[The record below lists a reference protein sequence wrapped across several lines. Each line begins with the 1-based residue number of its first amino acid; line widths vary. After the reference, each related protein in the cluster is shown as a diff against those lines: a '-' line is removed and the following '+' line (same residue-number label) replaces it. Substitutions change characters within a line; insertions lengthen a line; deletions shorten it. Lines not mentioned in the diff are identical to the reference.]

1 MKEKTRAWPLV
12 AILYFFILLFTGST
26 LYSLVQIQ
34 NATRVMEKYTYDVS
48 WALMQLQLELGRFLN
63 SVEVYHYGGIDH
75 DALML
80 RYDILWSRTPVLLSG
95 QLRKSMEDK
104 QKTLRLVQLIESNI
118 RNMEP
123 DITRLKVG
131 SPDYQQIMMRLAPLQ
146 EPLSYS
152 LASVMQKNINIYSE
166 NDRHFAQLRNALLMM
181 VSGLV
186 ISVLLLSALLI
197 YEGRRH
203 FRAAR
208 RDPLTGLPNRV
219 ALLEMMESYA
229 TQEMPF
235 GLVLIDIN
243 DFRDI
248 NSKFGYDTGDYLLNE
263 LAKRVKALCEEGESC
278 GRLGGDQFAIIQ
290 RGSSDLRQIR
300 ELVARLLHSLKQDMV
315 FDNYP
320 FRLEVGIGIAFYPVD
335 SDKTQELLSRVEQ
348 ALFHSRK
355 THVPYVIYDNS
366 LLNET
371 ARRKHLA
378 SDMVMALEHNALE
391 LYYQP
396 IVNLETGRCEAVEAL
411 LRWRHPELGFIPPN
425 EVIMVAEE
433 FQLAERVGSWVLNTA
448 CEQLYQWH
456 QLGLVDLQ
464 MCVNIS
470 PGMYQRNLL
479 KLVAKALMEHHLPA
493 RSLVLEVT
501 EDTTMREVKNSLQ
514 LMQDLNQQGV
524 LLALDDFGTGY
535 SSLSYLQ
542 KLPVSKVKIDRSFI
556 QGIDTSLEAS
566 ELVANICRM
575 GSMLGKILV
584 CEGIETQAQL
594 DVLRSLTDIHLYGQ
608 GYLFS
613 RPEQAEKI
621 YQTLLEMEELW
632 LARQPS
638 DIACIS

>member
-1 MKEKTRAWPLV
+1 MKAKTRAWPLLGV
-12 AILYFFILLFTGST
+12 LYLSILLFTGST
-26 LYSLVQIQ
+26 LYCLVQIQ

-63 SVEVYHYGGIDH
+63 AVEIYHYGGIDH
-75 DALML
+75 EALLL
-80 RYDILWSRTPVLLSG
+80 RYDILWSRTPILLSG
-95 QLRKSMEDK
+95 QLRKSLGDN
-104 QKTLRLVQLIESNI
+104 QKTLRLVQLTESNI
-118 RNMEP
+118 REIEP
-123 DITRLKVG
+123 KLADLKPG
-131 SPDYQQIMMRLAPLQ
+131 TPDYQQILMRIAPLQ

-152 LASVMQKNINIYSE
+152 LASVMQNNINVYTG
-166 NDRHFAQLRNALLMM
+166 NDKRFAQLRNALLFM
-181 VSGLV
+181 VLGLV
-186 ISVLLLSALLI
+186 ISVILLSGLLVR
-197 YEGRRH
+197 EARRH

-208 RDPLTGLPNRV
+208 VDPLTGLANRL
-219 ALLEMMESYA
+219 ALLEKMESYVSRD
-229 TQEMPF
+229 TPF
-235 GLVLIDIN
+235 GLVLVDIN

-248 NSKFGYDTGDYLLNE
+248 NSKFGYSTGDILLQE
-263 LAKRVKALCEEGESC
+263 LARRLNALCENGEWIA
-278 GRLGGDQFAIIQ
+278 RLGGDQLAMLQ
-290 RGSSDLRQIR
+290 REGSDLRQVR
-300 ELVARLLHSLKQDMV
+300 ELVARILYALKQDILI
-315 FDNYP
+315 DNYP
-320 FRLEVGIGIAFYPVD
+320 FRLEVGIGIAFFPMD
-335 SDKTQELLSRVEQ
+335 SNQTQELLSRAEQ

-396 IVNLETGRCEAVEAL
+396 IVNLESGRCEAVEAL

-425 EVIMVAEE
+425 EVIQVAEE
-433 FQLAERVGSWVLNTA
+433 FQLAEKLGSWILNTA
-448 CEQLYQWH
+448 CEQLHKWQH
-456 QLGLVDLQ
+456 LGLVDLQ

-479 KLVAKALMEHHLPA
+479 KLVARALMDHHIPA
-493 RSLVLEVT
+493 ASLVLEVT

-524 LLALDDFGTGY
+524 QLALDDFGTGY

-556 QGIDTSLEAS
+556 QGIDTSVEAA

-575 GSMLGKILV
+575 GSMLGKKLV
-584 CEGIETQAQL
+584 CEGIETQGQL
-594 DVLRSLTDIHLYGQ
+594 DVLRALTDIHLYGQ

-613 RPEQAEKI
+613 RPEQAVKA
-621 YQTLLEMEELW
+621 YQTLLEMEERW
-632 LARQPS
+632 LARRIP
-638 DIACIS
+638 DKACLI

>member
-1 MKEKTRAWPLV
+1 MKEKTKAWPLV
-12 AILYFFILLFTGST
+12 ATLYFFILLFTGST

-80 RYDILWSRTPVLLSG
+80 RYDILWSRTPILLSG

-118 RNMEP
+118 HNIEP
-123 DITRLKVG
+123 DITRLQVG

-248 NSKFGYDTGDYLLNE
+248 NSKFGYDTGDYLLHE
-263 LAKRVKALCEEGESC
+263 LAVRLKGLCEEGESC

>member
-1 MKEKTRAWPLV
+1 MKEKTKAWPLV
-12 AILYFFILLFTGST
+12 ATLYFFILLFTGST

-80 RYDILWSRTPVLLSG
+80 RYDILWSRTPILLSG

-118 RNMEP
+118 RNMEA

-584 CEGIETQAQL
+584 CEGIETEAQL

>member
-1 MKEKTRAWPLV
+1 MKEKTKAWPLV
-12 AILYFFILLFTGST
+12 ATLYFFILLFTGST
-26 LYSLVQIQ
+26 LYSLVQVQ

-80 RYDILWSRTPVLLSG
+80 RYDILWSRTPILLSG

-118 RNMEP
+118 RNIEP
-123 DITRLKVG
+123 DITRLQVG

-186 ISVLLLSALLI
+186 ISVLLLSALLV

-203 FRAAR
+203 FRAVR

-229 TQEMPF
+229 TQEIPF
-235 GLVLIDIN
+235 GLVLVDIN

-278 GRLGGDQFAIIQ
+278 GRLGGDQFVIIQ

-355 THVPYVIYDNS
+355 THVPYVIYDSS

>member
-1 MKEKTRAWPLV
+1 
-12 AILYFFILLFTGST
+12 
-26 LYSLVQIQ
+26 
-34 NATRVMEKYTYDVS
+34 MEKYTYDVS

-433 FQLAERVGSWVLNTA
+433 FQLAERVGCWVLNTA

>member
-1 MKEKTRAWPLV
+1 MKEKTKAWPLV
-12 AILYFFILLFTGST
+12 ATLYFFILLFTGST

-75 DALML
+75 EALML
-80 RYDILWSRTPVLLSG
+80 RYDILWSRTPILLSG

-118 RNMEP
+118 RNMEA

-203 FRAAR
+203 FRAVR

-235 GLVLIDIN
+235 GLVLVDIN

>member
-1 MKEKTRAWPLV
+1 MKEKTKAWPLV
-12 AILYFFILLFTGST
+12 ATLYFFILLFTGST

-80 RYDILWSRTPVLLSG
+80 RYDILWSRTPILLSG

-203 FRAAR
+203 FRAVR

-235 GLVLIDIN
+235 GLVLVDIN

>member
-1 MKEKTRAWPLV
+1 MKEKTKAWPLV
-12 AILYFFILLFTGST
+12 ATLYFFILLFTGST

-80 RYDILWSRTPVLLSG
+80 RYDILWSRTPILLSG

-118 RNMEP
+118 RNIEP
-123 DITRLKVG
+123 DITSLKVG

-229 TQEMPF
+229 TQETPF
-235 GLVLIDIN
+235 GLVLVDIN

-300 ELVARLLHSLKQDMV
+300 ELVARLLYSLKQDMV

>member
-1 MKEKTRAWPLV
+1 MKGKTRAWPLLV
-12 AILYFFILLFTGST
+12 ILYVSILLFTGST
-26 LYSLVQIQ
+26 LYCLMQIQ
-34 NATRVMEKYTYDVS
+34 NATRAMEKYTYDVS

-63 SVEVYHYGGIDH
+63 AVEVYHYGGIDH
-75 DALML
+75 DTLML
-80 RYDILWSRTPVLLSG
+80 RYDILWSRTPILLSG
-95 QLRKSMEDK
+95 QLRKSMQDK
-104 QKTLRLVQLIESNI
+104 QKTLRLVQLIETNI
-118 RNMEP
+118 RQIEP
-123 DITRLKVG
+123 DITKLQSG
-131 SPDYQQIMMRLAPLQ
+131 ASDYQQIMMRLAPLQ

-152 LASVMQKNINIYSE
+152 LASVMQKNINVYSE
-166 NDRHFAQLRNALLMM
+166 NDRHFGQLRNALLLM

-186 ISVLLLSALLI
+186 MSVLLLSMLLI

-208 RDPLTGLPNRV
+208 RDPLTGLSNRV
-219 ALLEMMESYA
+219 ALLERMELYA
-229 TQEMPF
+229 TQEVPF
-235 GLVLIDIN
+235 GLVLVDIN

-248 NSKFGYDTGDYLLNE
+248 NSKFGYDTGDYLLCE
-263 LAKRVKALCEEGESC
+263 FATRIRVLCEEGEWS

-290 RGSSDLRQIR
+290 RGSSDLRQVR
-300 ELVARLLHSLKQDMV
+300 ELVARLLHALKQDIV
-315 FDNYP
+315 YDNYP
-320 FRLEVGIGIAFYPVD
+320 FRLEVGIGIAFYPMD
-335 SDKTQELLSRVEQ
+335 SDKTQELLSRAEQ

-378 SDMVMALEHNALE
+378 SDMIMALEHNALE

-396 IVNLETGRCEAVEAL
+396 IVNLESGRCEAVEAL

-448 CEQLYQWH
+448 CEQLYQWR
-456 QLGLVDLQ
+456 QLGMVDLQ

-479 KLVAKALMEHHLPA
+479 KLVAKTLMEHHLPA

-556 QGIDTSLEAS
+556 QGIDTSMEAS

-575 GSMLGKILV
+575 GSMLGKSLV

-632 LARQPS
+632 LARQQS
-638 DIACIS
+638 EMAYMS

>member
-1 MKEKTRAWPLV
+1 MKGKTRAWPLLV
-12 AILYFFILLFTGST
+12 ILYVSILSFTGST
-26 LYSLVQIQ
+26 LYCLVQIQ
-34 NATRVMEKYTYDVS
+34 NATRAMEKYTYDVS
-48 WALMQLQLELGRFLN
+48 WALMQLQLELGRFL
-63 SVEVYHYGGIDH
+63 SAVEVYHYGGIEHND
-75 DALML
+75 LML
-80 RYDILWSRTPVLLSG
+80 RYDILWSRTPILLSG
-95 QLRKSMEDK
+95 QLRKSMQDK
-104 QKTLRLVQLIESNI
+104 QKTLRLVQLIENNI
-118 RNMEP
+118 RDIEP
-123 DITRLKVG
+123 VITKLQSGDSV
-131 SPDYQQIMMRLAPLQ
+131 YQQVMMRLAPLQ
-146 EPLSYS
+146 EPLSYA

-166 NDRHFAQLRNALLMM
+166 NDRHFGQLRNALLLM

-186 ISVLLLSALLI
+186 ISVLLLSSLLI
-197 YEGRRH
+197 YEARRH

-208 RDPLTGLPNRV
+208 RDPLTGLSNRV
-219 ALLEMMESYA
+219 ALLERMELCA
-229 TQEMPF
+229 TQEVPF
-235 GLVLIDIN
+235 GLVLVDIN

-248 NSKFGYDTGDYLLNE
+248 NSKFGYDAGDFLLSE
-263 LAKRVKALCEEGESC
+263 LARRIRLLCEEGEWS

-290 RGSSDLRQIR
+290 RGSSDLRQVR
-300 ELVARLLHSLKQDMV
+300 ELVARLLHALKQDIV
-315 FDNYP
+315 YDNYP
-320 FRLEVGIGIAFYPVD
+320 FRLEVGIGIAFYPMD
-335 SDKTQELLSRVEQ
+335 SDKTQELLSRAEQ

-378 SDMVMALEHNALE
+378 SDMIMALEHNALE

-396 IVNLETGRCEAVEAL
+396 IVNLESGRCEAVEAL

-456 QLGLVDLQ
+456 QLGMVDLQ
-464 MCVNIS
+464 ICVNIS

-493 RSLVLEVT
+493 SSLVLEVT

-556 QGIDTSLEAS
+556 QGIDSSMEAS

-575 GSMLGKILV
+575 GSMLGKSLV

-632 LARQPS
+632 LARQQS
-638 DIACIS
+638 EMAYMS

>member
-1 MKEKTRAWPLV
+1 MKGKTRAWPLLV
-12 AILYFFILLFTGST
+12 ILYVSILLFTGST
-26 LYSLVQIQ
+26 LYCLMQIQ
-34 NATRVMEKYTYDVS
+34 NATRAMEKYTYDVS

-63 SVEVYHYGGIDH
+63 AVEVYHYGGIDH
-75 DALML
+75 DTLML
-80 RYDILWSRTPVLLSG
+80 RYDILWSRTPILLSG
-95 QLRKSMEDK
+95 QLRKSMQDK
-104 QKTLRLVQLIESNI
+104 QKTLRLVQLIETNI
-118 RNMEP
+118 RQIEP
-123 DITRLKVG
+123 DITKLQSG
-131 SPDYQQIMMRLAPLQ
+131 ASDYQQIMMRLAPLQ

-152 LASVMQKNINIYSE
+152 LASVMQKNINVYSE
-166 NDRHFAQLRNALLMM
+166 NDRHFGQLRNALLLM

-186 ISVLLLSALLI
+186 MSVLLLSMLLI

-208 RDPLTGLPNRV
+208 RDPLTGLSNRV
-219 ALLEMMESYA
+219 ALLERMELYA
-229 TQEMPF
+229 TQEVPF
-235 GLVLIDIN
+235 GLVLVDIN

-248 NSKFGYDTGDYLLNE
+248 NSKFGYDTGDYLLCE
-263 LAKRVKALCEEGESC
+263 FATRIRVLCEEGEWS

-290 RGSSDLRQIR
+290 RGSSDLRQVR
-300 ELVARLLHSLKQDMV
+300 ELVARLLHVLKQDIV
-315 FDNYP
+315 YDNYP
-320 FRLEVGIGIAFYPVD
+320 FRLEVGIGIAFYPMD
-335 SDKTQELLSRVEQ
+335 SDKTQELLSRAEQ

-378 SDMVMALEHNALE
+378 SDMIMALEHNALE

-396 IVNLETGRCEAVEAL
+396 IVNLESGRCEAVEAL

-448 CEQLYQWH
+448 CEQLYQLH
-456 QLGLVDLQ
+456 QLGMVDLQ

-479 KLVAKALMEHHLPA
+479 KLVAKALMEHNLPA

-556 QGIDTSLEAS
+556 QGIDTSMEAS

-575 GSMLGKILV
+575 GSMLGKSLV

-632 LARQPS
+632 LARQQS
-638 DIACIS
+638 EMAYMS

>member
-1 MKEKTRAWPLV
+1 MKEKTKAWPLV
-12 AILYFFILLFTGST
+12 ATLYFFILLFTGST

-80 RYDILWSRTPVLLSG
+80 RYDILWSRTPILLSG

-203 FRAAR
+203 FSAAR

-235 GLVLIDIN
+235 GLVLVDIN

>member
-1 MKEKTRAWPLV
+1 MKEKTKAWPLV
-12 AILYFFILLFTGST
+12 ATLYFFILLFTGST

-80 RYDILWSRTPVLLSG
+80 RYDILWSRTPILLSG

-203 FRAAR
+203 FRAVR

-219 ALLEMMESYA
+219 ALLEMMEFYA

-235 GLVLIDIN
+235 GLVLVDIN

>member
-1 MKEKTRAWPLV
+1 MKEKTKAWPLV
-12 AILYFFILLFTGST
+12 ATLYFFILLFTGST

-80 RYDILWSRTPVLLSG
+80 RYDILWSRTPILLSG

-131 SPDYQQIMMRLAPLQ
+131 SPDYQQIMMLLAPLQ

-203 FRAAR
+203 FRAVR

-235 GLVLIDIN
+235 GLVLVDIN

-632 LARQPS
+632 LARQSS

>member
-1 MKEKTRAWPLV
+1 MKGKTRAWPLLV
-12 AILYFFILLFTGST
+12 ILYVSILLFTGST
-26 LYSLVQIQ
+26 LYCLMQIQ
-34 NATRVMEKYTYDVS
+34 NATRAMEKYTYDVS

-63 SVEVYHYGGIDH
+63 AVEVYHYGGIDH
-75 DALML
+75 DTLML
-80 RYDILWSRTPVLLSG
+80 RYDILWSRTPILLSG
-95 QLRKSMEDK
+95 QLRKSMQDK
-104 QKTLRLVQLIESNI
+104 QKTLRLVQLIETNI
-118 RNMEP
+118 RQIEP
-123 DITRLKVG
+123 DITKLQSG
-131 SPDYQQIMMRLAPLQ
+131 ASDYQQIMMRLAPLQ

-152 LASVMQKNINIYSE
+152 LASVMQKNINVYSE
-166 NDRHFAQLRNALLMM
+166 NDRHFGQLRNALLLM

-186 ISVLLLSALLI
+186 MSVLLLSMLLI

-208 RDPLTGLPNRV
+208 RDPLTGLSNRV
-219 ALLEMMESYA
+219 ALLERMELYA
-229 TQEMPF
+229 TQEVPF
-235 GLVLIDIN
+235 GLVLVDIN

-248 NSKFGYDTGDYLLNE
+248 NSKFGYDTGDYLLCE
-263 LAKRVKALCEEGESC
+263 FATRIRVLCEEGEWS

-290 RGSSDLRQIR
+290 RGSSDLRQVR
-300 ELVARLLHSLKQDMV
+300 ELVARLLHALKQDIV
-315 FDNYP
+315 YDNYP
-320 FRLEVGIGIAFYPVD
+320 FRLEVGIGIAFYPMD
-335 SDKTQELLSRVEQ
+335 SDKTQELLSRAEQ

-378 SDMVMALEHNALE
+378 SDMIMALEHNALE

-396 IVNLETGRCEAVEAL
+396 IVNLESGRCEAVEAL

-456 QLGLVDLQ
+456 QLGMVDLQ

-556 QGIDTSLEAS
+556 QGIDTSMEAS

-575 GSMLGKILV
+575 GSMLGKSLV

-632 LARQPS
+632 LARQQS
-638 DIACIS
+638 QMAYMS

>member
-1 MKEKTRAWPLV
+1 MKGKTRAWPLLV
-12 AILYFFILLFTGST
+12 ILYVSILSFTGST
-26 LYSLVQIQ
+26 LYCLMQIQ
-34 NATRVMEKYTYDVS
+34 NATRAMEKYTYDVS

-63 SVEVYHYGGIDH
+63 AVEVYHYGGIDH
-75 DALML
+75 DTLML
-80 RYDILWSRTPVLLSG
+80 RYDILWSRTPILLSG
-95 QLRKSMEDK
+95 QLRKSMQDK
-104 QKTLRLVQLIESNI
+104 QKTLRLVQLIETNI
-118 RNMEP
+118 RQIEP
-123 DITRLKVG
+123 DITKLQSG
-131 SPDYQQIMMRLAPLQ
+131 APDYQQIMMRLAPLQ

-152 LASVMQKNINIYSE
+152 LASVMQKNINVYSE
-166 NDRHFAQLRNALLMM
+166 NDRHFGQLRNALLLM
-181 VSGLV
+181 VLGLV
-186 ISVLLLSALLI
+186 ISVLLLSSLLI

-203 FRAAR
+203 FRTAR
-208 RDPLTGLPNRV
+208 RDPLTGLSNRV
-219 ALLEMMESYA
+219 ALLERMELCA
-229 TQEMPF
+229 NQETPF
-235 GLVLIDIN
+235 GLVLVDVN

-248 NSKFGYDTGDYLLNE
+248 NSKFGYDTGDYLLQE
-263 LAKRVKALCEEGESC
+263 FAKRIRALCEEGEWS

-290 RGSSDLRQIR
+290 RGSSDLRQVR
-300 ELVARLLHSLKQDMV
+300 ELVARLLHALKQDIV
-315 FDNYP
+315 YDNYP
-320 FRLEVGIGIAFYPVD
+320 FRLEVGIGIAFYPMD
-335 SDKTQELLSRVEQ
+335 SDKTQELLSRAEQ

-378 SDMVMALEHNALE
+378 SDMIMALEHNALE

-396 IVNLETGRCEAVEAL
+396 IVNLEDGRCEAVEAL

-493 RSLVLEVT
+493 SSLVLEVT

-556 QGIDTSLEAS
+556 QGIDTSMEAS

-575 GSMLGKILV
+575 GSMLGKVLV

-621 YQTLLEMEELW
+621 YQTLLEMEERW
-632 LARQPS
+632 LERQQS
-638 DIACIS
+638 EIAYMS

>member
-1 MKEKTRAWPLV
+1 MKGKTRAWPLLV
-12 AILYFFILLFTGST
+12 ILYVSILLFTGST
-26 LYSLVQIQ
+26 LYCLMQIQ
-34 NATRVMEKYTYDVS
+34 NATRAMEKYTYDVS

-63 SVEVYHYGGIDH
+63 AVEVYHYGGIDH
-75 DALML
+75 DTLML
-80 RYDILWSRTPVLLSG
+80 RYDILWSRTPILLSG
-95 QLRKSMEDK
+95 QLRKSMQDK
-104 QKTLRLVQLIESNI
+104 QKTLRLVQLIETNI
-118 RNMEP
+118 RQIEP
-123 DITRLKVG
+123 DITKLQSG
-131 SPDYQQIMMRLAPLQ
+131 ASDYQQIMMRLAPLQ

-152 LASVMQKNINIYSE
+152 LASVMQKNINVYSE
-166 NDRHFAQLRNALLMM
+166 NDRHFGQLRNALLLM

-186 ISVLLLSALLI
+186 MSVLLLSMLLI

-208 RDPLTGLPNRV
+208 RDPLTGLSNRV
-219 ALLEMMESYA
+219 ALLERMELYA
-229 TQEMPF
+229 TQEVPF
-235 GLVLIDIN
+235 GLVLVDIN

-248 NSKFGYDTGDYLLNE
+248 NSKFGYDTGDYLLCE
-263 LAKRVKALCEEGESC
+263 FATRIRVLCEEGEWS

-290 RGSSDLRQIR
+290 RGSSDLRQVR
-300 ELVARLLHSLKQDMV
+300 ELVARLLHALKQDIV
-315 FDNYP
+315 YDNYP
-320 FRLEVGIGIAFYPVD
+320 FRLEVGIGIAFYPMD
-335 SDKTQELLSRVEQ
+335 SDKTQELLSRAEQ

-378 SDMVMALEHNALE
+378 SDMIMALEHNALE

-396 IVNLETGRCEAVEAL
+396 IVNLESGRCEAVEAL

-448 CEQLYQWH
+448 CEQLYQWR
-456 QLGLVDLQ
+456 QLGMVDLQ

-556 QGIDTSLEAS
+556 QGIDTSMEAS

-575 GSMLGKILV
+575 GSMLGKSLV

-632 LARQPS
+632 LARQQS
-638 DIACIS
+638 EIAYMS